1 MKKPQFLHH
10 RNELTSEGNS
20 DQLLDQILTTDNM
33 MSLPD
38 DFADRIAMKAIQ
50 RMTLKQSLKEFL
62 IYTGVVSGILIAF
75 MSVMYLFSNEN
86 VNKWVDILVPNIS
99 LLIGITLILIFILFL
114 DRVVLP
120 QSFLRKRENNLS

>member
-1 MKKPQFLHH
+1 MKDRLFLQN
-10 RNELTSEGNS
+10 RNEMTSEGDS

-38 DFADRIAMKAIQ
+38 DFADRVAMKAIQ
-50 RMTLKQSLKEFL
+50 RMTLKQSLREFFV
-62 IYTGVVSGILIAF
+62 YTGVVSGILIVF
-75 MSVMYLFSNEN
+75 LLVMYLFSNEN
-86 VNKWVDILVPNIS
+86 VNKWVDFLVPNIS